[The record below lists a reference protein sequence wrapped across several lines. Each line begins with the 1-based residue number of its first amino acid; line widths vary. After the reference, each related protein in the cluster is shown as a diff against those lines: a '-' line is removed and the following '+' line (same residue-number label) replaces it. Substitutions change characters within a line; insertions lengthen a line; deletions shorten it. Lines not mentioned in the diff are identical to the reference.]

1 MHQSNSLL
9 SNSLEPNPEAR
20 IVLTTAGSREEAE
33 RIGRALVEERLAGC
47 ATLLPG
53 VESIYHWRGAIETD
67 TETLLLLKTA
77 VNQLDALHSRLT
89 ALHSYETPE
98 FLVLSVE
105 SASQAYSEWLKAI
118 LATV

>member
-1 MHQSNSLL
+1 MFQSSSLH
-9 SNSLEPNPEAR
+9 SNPEVR

-33 RIGRALVEERLAGC
+33 RIGRSLVEERLAGC

-67 TETLLLLKTA
+67 TETLLLLKTE
-77 VNQLDALHSRLT
+77 VDQLDALHTRLV

-105 SASQAYSEWLKAI
+105 AASQGYREWLKAS
-118 LATV
+118 LSGV